1 MSTSAWRD
9 MSNYIG
15 RDILLV
21 MQENAT
27 AQSIRSAF
35 MNLGFWVTVTA
46 DLKVILDLLDNKF
59 FICTLLELDTPKPGY
74 GLKIAQRI
82 IENSPV
88 TACYILSPRAD
99 FAALLSAHRM
109 GIKDFIPLE
118 GDFLP
123 YLSFSVRKSASEIEH
138 VGERDR
144 LLKDMVQVHGK
155 FLKQMIQLHI
165 KLMETEEA
173 LRPGVPDEELPPCKV
188 LVVDPEDRLVNT
200 LRHLLPETSGW
211 EWIHLAW
218 GGEALDFGTGGAFH
232 MGLISRNLPDLPGS
246 MVFQTLRA
254 NDTQAPLF
262 LFDTNK
268 QKPTELVLFEHS
280 TSKEMPLQIQDPEQ
294 LAQRLCD
301 LRRGLDSS
309 RRKSEHLKTFKAQH
323 YDFLQEYQRIQTK
336 AKKVLQFDEKPE
348 T

>member
-1 MSTSAWRD
+1 M
-9 MSNYIG
+9 NQYVG

-21 MQENAT
+21 MQENAV
-27 AQSIRSAF
+27 ANSIRSAF
-35 MNLGFWVTVTA
+35 MNLGFWVTLTA

-74 GLKIAQRI
+74 GLKIAQRVM
-82 IENSPV
+82 ENSPI
-88 TACYILSPRAD
+88 TACYILSPHAD
-99 FAALLSAHRM
+99 FAALLAAHRM
-109 GIKDFIPLE
+109 GIRDFIPME
-118 GDFLP
+118 ADFLP
-123 YLSFSVRKSASEIEH
+123 YLASSVRKSASEIEH
-138 VGERDR
+138 TGERDR
-144 LLKDMVQVHGK
+144 LLKEMVQVHGK

-188 LVVDPEDRLVNT
+188 LVVDPEDRLVGM
-200 LRHLLPETSGW
+200 LRQILPETSGW

-232 MGLISRNLPDLPGS
+232 MGLISRNLPDLPGT

-254 NDTQAPLF
+254 NDAHAPLF
-262 LFDTNK
+262 LFDADRTN
-268 QKPTELVLFEHS
+268 PAGILLYEHS
-280 TSKEMPLQIQDPEQ
+280 TSRELPLQIQDPDQ
-294 LAQRLCD
+294 LAQRLRE
-301 LRRGLDSS
+301 LRRMQDSS

-323 YDFLQEYQRIQTK
+323 YDFLQEYQRIQSK
-336 AKKVLQFDEKPE
+336 AKKVMQLDEKPE